1 MRRLLTCPYC
11 EATFNTNSNVRNHIK
26 SHKPRKCQYCGE
38 HIYRTAKHSAS
49 TIHRAHEISCQRK
62 ITRELMPKKGVK
74 TYRCVTCFTDFN
86 RHSHF
91 ERHSCFMECIHC
103 KEKIIIANE
112 WTKNQKK
119 IDKPIDGHVDRYTQH
134 SINEKYIIEIW
145 KGDFWKLLL

>member
-1 MRRLLTCPYC
+1 MLQRLRRLLTCPYC

-49 TIHRAHEISCQRK
+49 TIHRAHEQSCQRK

-74 TYRCVTCFTDFN
+74 TYRCVTCCTDFN
-86 RHSHF
+86 KPSNF

-103 KEKIIIANE
+103 KEKIKHMMRVKLHKCPYRLLKPNEFQNLKSLQIIY
-112 WTKNQKK
+112 K
-119 IDKPIDGHVDRYTQH
+119 
-134 SINEKYIIEIW
+134 
-145 KGDFWKLLL
+145 